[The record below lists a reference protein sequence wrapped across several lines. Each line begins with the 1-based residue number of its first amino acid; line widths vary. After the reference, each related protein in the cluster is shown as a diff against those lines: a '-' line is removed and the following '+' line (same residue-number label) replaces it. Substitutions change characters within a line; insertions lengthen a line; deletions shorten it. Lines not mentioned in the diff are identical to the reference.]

1 MLITCFEDVSS
12 TAGFGWRGTGIGGA
26 GWWVFIFT
34 LLGPEATRCVVS
46 GCGV

>member
-1 MLITCFEDVSS
+1 MLITWIKGVSS
-12 TAGFGWRGTGIGGA
+12 TAGFGRRGTGAGDL
-26 GWWVFIFT
+26 GWWVLIDT